1 MGRARRSA
9 PAEAPGAIAYARVST
24 EEQARGGVS
33 LDVQRASARKY
44 CDLHCLRLDRIYA
57 DEGISGKRADNR
69 PELQEAIQAACSA
82 RGVLVVYSLS
92 RLARSTRD
100 AIDIADQLAK
110 ASADLVSISEKIDTT
125 NGMGRFFFTTI
136 AALAQLERDLI
147 SERTAAA
154 MSHKRDRR
162 ERVSHQI
169 PLGYDLAD
177 DGVQLVENKAEQR
190 LLRRIRKLH
199 GQGLSS
205 RQIIERLERA
215 GHEPKNGGRWHPKV
229 VLGICQRREE

>member
-1 MGRARRSA
+1 MSRTRRSDQSDG
-9 PAEAPGAIAYARVST
+9 PCAIAYVRVST
-24 EEQARGGVS
+24 EEQAIGGVS
-33 LDVQRASARKY
+33 LDAQRASARKY
-44 CDLHCLRLDRIYA
+44 CELHGLTLDHIYA

-69 PELQEAIQAACSA
+69 PGLQDAIRATSSA
-82 RGVLVVYSLS
+82 RGILVVHSLS

-100 AIDIADQLAK
+100 AIDIADRLDK
-110 ASADLVSISEKIDTT
+110 AGADLVSISEKIDTT

-154 MSHKRDRR
+154 MAHKRSRR
-162 ERVSHQI
+162 ERVSGKI

-177 DGVQLVENKAEQR
+177 DGVQLVMNRAEQR
-190 LLRRIRKLH
+190 ILRRIRKLH
-199 GQGLSS
+199 RDGLSS

-215 GHEPKNGGRWHPKV
+215 GLEPKNGGRWHPKV
-229 VLGICQRREE
+229 VLEICQRFGP

>member
-1 MGRARRSA
+1 MARTRRSA
-9 PAEAPGAIAYARVST
+9 PADNGPTAYAYVRVST
-24 EEQARGGVS
+24 EEQAVGGVS
-33 LDVQRASARKY
+33 LAAQRASARKY
-44 CDLHCLRLDRIYA
+44 CDLHGLHLAHIHA
-57 DEGISGKRADNR
+57 DEGLSGKRADNR
-69 PELQEAIQAACSA
+69 PGLQDAIQAACSD
-82 RGVLVVYSLS
+82 RGILVVHSLS

-110 ASADLVSISEKIDTT
+110 AGADLVSISEKIDTT

-154 MSHKRDRR
+154 MAYKRSRR
-162 ERVSHQI
+162 ERVSGKI

-177 DGVQLVENKAEQR
+177 DGVQLVVNRAEQR
-190 LLRRIRKLH
+190 VVRRILKLH
-199 GQGLSS
+199 RDGLSS

-215 GHEPKNGGRWHPKV
+215 GTAPKNGGRWHPKV
-229 VLGICQRREE
+229 VDKATSRL

>member
-1 MGRARRSA
+1 MAGRQSA
-9 PAEAPGAIAYARVST
+9 SDGPRAVAYVRVST
-24 EEQARGGVS
+24 EEQAIGGVS
-33 LDVQRASARKY
+33 LDAQRASARKY
-44 CDLHCLRLDRIYA
+44 CDLHGLRLDHIFA

-69 PELQEAIQAACSA
+69 PELQEAIRAACSA
-82 RGVLVVYSLS
+82 RGILVVHSLS

-110 ASADLVSISEKIDTT
+110 ASADLVSVSEKIDTT

-154 MSHKRDRR
+154 MAHKRSCR

-169 PLGYDLAD
+169 PLGYDLAE
-177 DGVQLVENKAEQR
+177 DGVRLVVNKGEQR
-190 LLRRIRKLH
+190 VLRRIRKLH
-199 GQGLSS
+199 GDGLSS
-205 RQIIERLERA
+205 RKIIERLERA
-215 GHEPKNGGRWHPKV
+215 GHQPKNGGRWHPKV
-229 VLGICQRREE
+229 VIEICQRF